1 MIAKKTMIVRSIA
14 SMSSLSN
21 ATDSCSEH
29 DQHEPNGR
37 KVHRPKLV
45 CCTPGSPKRA
55 YPWGVGLVSNHQNV
69 RTARREM
76 GQCLVGTLPM
86 NPKAGILPQRR
97 LGGIV

>member
-55 YPWGVGLVSNHQNV
+55 YPWGVGLVSNHQDV
-69 RTARREM
+69 VPPGRCDFQR
-76 GQCLVGTLPM
+76 
-86 NPKAGILPQRR
+86 NPAQP
-97 LGGIV
+97 LGRDLLRGHRQVERG